1 MIKAVIFDWSGV
13 LSDDWEACFRT
24 ANDVLEEYGHR
35 ALSEK
40 EFREHYELP
49 WTNFY
54 KNLNMEVDI
63 TKEYKLWEKKFP
75 KYYHTLKQFPAAK
88 GVLELLK
95 KKGVKVVV
103 LSSHCQKLLEEE
115 IVQDGFEGLSDE
127 GDASNADKRDKVE
140 EFVSENGIE
149 KENTIFVG
157 DMCHDIE
164 TARLAG
170 IKSVAVLSGYDT
182 REKLERENPDYIIE
196 GVGELPALIEKMGG
210 KNVRVAANS

>member
-13 LSDDWEACFRT
+13 LSDDWEACFHT
-24 ANDVLEEYGHR
+24 ANDVLKEYGHR

-40 EFREHYELP
+40 EFRENYELP

-54 KNLNMEVDI
+54 KNLGMEVDI
-63 TKEYKLWEKKFP
+63 VKEYKLWEKKFP
-75 KYYHTLKQFPAAK
+75 KYYHTLKQLPNAK
-88 GVLELLK
+88 SVLELFK
-95 KKGVKVVV
+95 KKEVKAVV

-115 IVQDGFEGLSDE
+115 IIQYGFEGLISVV
-127 GDASNADKRDKVE
+127 DASNADKREKIE
-140 EFVSENGIE
+140 EFVTRHEIE
-149 KENTIFVG
+149 KESTIYVG
-157 DMCHDIE
+157 DMRHDIE

-196 GVGELPALIEKMGG
+196 GVGELPALIEKMEGE
-210 KNVRVAANS
+210 NVRVAANS